1 MHEPC
6 GLLKKYREKTLRI
19 SFESSLTI
27 VVAVASLAGCGTAL
41 AWKVT
46 TSNHNNVQHAA
57 VEANPSLYIRDV
69 VPPEIAAQTQPHVKI
84 VRDYVEKSI
93 RPWLAD
99 PILIDAIMSQNKKH
113 AHITIAEID
122 RLDAGFI
129 ERTDKQLIDSTMNNP
144 LATYLKGKK
153 AAADGLIF
161 EIFVVDN
168 KGLNVAQTDPTL
180 DYMQGDEAKFQKTF
194 LVGPDA
200 VFIDEAAPDNGVNV
214 AQADMTIKHPK
225 TGKPIGAIIVGVAVD
240 KVR

>member
-1 MHEPC
+1 
-6 GLLKKYREKTLRI
+6 
-19 SFESSLTI
+19 
-27 VVAVASLAGCGTAL
+27 
-41 AWKVT
+41 
-46 TSNHNNVQHAA
+46 
-57 VEANPSLYIRDV
+57 VEANPALYVRDV
-69 VPPEIAAQTQPHVKI
+69 VPPEIAAQTQPHVKP

-99 PILIDAIMSQNKKH
+99 PALIDAVMSQNKKH

-129 ERTDKQLIDSTMNNP
+129 ERTDKQLLDSTMNNP
-144 LATYLKGKK
+144 LASYLKEKK

-200 VFIDEAAPDNGVNV
+200 VFVDEAAPDNGVNV

-225 TGKPIGAIIVGVAVD
+225 TGKPIGAIIVGVVVD
-240 KVR
+240 KLK

>member
-1 MHEPC
+1 
-6 GLLKKYREKTLRI
+6 LRI
-19 SFESSLTI
+19 SVGYRLTI
-27 VVAVASLAGCGTAL
+27 AVAAASLIGSVPAL

-57 VEANPSLYIRDV
+57 VEANPLLYVRDV

-84 VRDYVEKSI
+84 VRDYVEKNI

-99 PILIDAIMSQNKKH
+99 PALIDAVMSQNKKH

-129 ERTDKQLIDSTMNNP
+129 ERTDKQLIDSTMSNP
-144 LATYLKGKK
+144 LATYLTEKK
-153 AAADGLIF
+153 AAANGLIF

-200 VFIDEAAPDNGVNV
+200 VFIDEAAPDGGVNV

-225 TGKPIGAIIVGVAVD
+225 TGKAIGAIIVGVVVD
-240 KVR
+240 KLK